1 MPLTSLQNDGNLY
14 DDGDEPWKYGA
25 SRRRTDE
32 MIFFERYNWSAN
44 VE

>member
-1 MPLTSLQNDGNLY
+1 MTLTSLQNDGNLY
-14 DDGDEPWKYGA
+14 DGDEPWKYVA

-32 MIFFERYNWSAN
+32 MIFFERYDWSAN